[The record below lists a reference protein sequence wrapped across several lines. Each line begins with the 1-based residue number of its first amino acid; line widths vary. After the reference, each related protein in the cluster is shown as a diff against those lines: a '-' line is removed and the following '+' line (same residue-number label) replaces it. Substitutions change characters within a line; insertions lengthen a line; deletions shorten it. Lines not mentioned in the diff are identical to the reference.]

1 MECSSED
8 SSDNTQGPNSNKDQ
22 RVYFVPK
29 RSFPFQ
35 FSTHSHFNFL
45 FYLTFLFQIYN
56 SISILFL
63 FVCLI
68 ASVCNN

>member
-8 SSDNTQGPNSNKDQ
+8 SSDNTQGPDSNKDQ

-35 FSTHSHFNFL
+35 FSTHYHFNFL
-45 FYLTFLFQIYN
+45 FYLTFLSK
-56 SISILFL
+56 SITQFRFYFCL
-63 FVCLI
+63 FV
-68 ASVCNN
+68 